1 MAKLKRKS
9 KPSRVSKAK
18 KKTHKNKVL
27 KKKAVAKARPA
38 AKKAKPARKPLR
50 KVLAKKIPA
59 PAKPIAGKA
68 AAKPAGKPE
77 EKKWVMH
84 FDEFENGLV
93 MNSTNL
99 QLTAMAMGSEETEDW
114 IGKQIVLFSD
124 PNVSFGG
131 KLVGGLRIRAVR
143 KKAPVAPAAPAKR
156 QVADYDEQDSDIPF

>member
-1 MAKLKRKS
+1 MPNINQMMPS
-9 KPSRVSKAK
+9 KY
-18 KKTHKNKVL
+18 L
-27 KKKAVAKARPA
+27 KKEDVPQPALVTVRSFSQDNVAQQ
-38 AKKAKPARKPLR
+38 
-50 KVLAKKIPA
+50 
-59 PAKPIAGKA
+59 GQ
-68 AAKPAGKPE
+68 PE
-77 EKKWVMH
+77 EKKWIMH
-84 FDEFENGLV
+84 FNEFENGLV

>member
-1 MAKLKRKS
+1 MDASLQPNGTDSQLELNWNLNMNINQMTPSKYLKQAD
-9 KPSRVSKAK
+9 V
-18 KKTHKNKVL
+18 
-27 KKKAVAKARPA
+27 
-38 AKKAKPARKPLR
+38 
-50 KVLAKKIPA
+50 PA
-59 PAKPIAGKA
+59 PALVTVRTFSHDNVAQE
-68 AAKPAGKPE
+68 GKPE

-84 FDEFENGLV
+84 FDEFESGLV